1 MDSLRTMPEKPNL
14 MIPQRYYFCA
24 SVAAVISLALIGQ
37 VSAAA
42 GSKNGSDR
50 VRIPGDVIQGGG
62 LDSPPDEFT
71 ATHRGR
77 QVSRNP
83 RGGITILDFVV
94 LVSISIR

>member
-1 MDSLRTMPEKPNL
+1 MDSLRTMPEKPNP

-37 VSAAA
+37 VSPAA
-42 GSKNGSDR
+42 GRKNGSDR
-50 VRIPGDVIQGGG
+50 VRIPSDVIQGGG
-62 LDSPPDEFT
+62 LDAPPDELT
-71 ATHRGR
+71 ATQRGR
-77 QVSRNP
+77 QVSRNS